1 MPDKKAKAKKQPELP
16 SREQVLAFLAEYP
29 GKAGKREIA
38 RAFGITGGARIAL
51 KRLLR
56 QMSDDGLIEGRR
68 KHVDL
73 SGELHGVTVLTVT
86 SRDADG
92 ELLAEP
98 DSWDVE
104 TNGPPPLVLIE
115 PASKNRRGPAPGVD
129 DRILARITGKPADH
143 EARYGASV
151 IKVLERRP
159 AEMLGVFVP
168 TPRGGRIEPVNRRQ
182 RELEVTAAEAEG
194 LADGDLVLAEI
205 RKSTR
210 NGPPTARIRERV
222 GSMKSEKAVSMI
234 AIFDHRLPFR
244 FPQAVLDEADAA
256 KPATARG
263 REDWRKLPL
272 ITIDPADAKDHDD
285 AVHAEPDLDNEGGFI
300 VTVAI
305 ADVAYYVRPGSA
317 MDREAQKR
325 GNSAYF
331 PDRVVPML
339 PERISNDLCS
349 LRPRENRAAMAVR
362 MRFDKS
368 GRKTGH
374 SFHRVLMRSAEK
386 LSYEQAQAAIDGHP
400 DEIAGPLLEP
410 VLEPLWAAY
419 RCLER
424 GRRAREP
431 LELDLPE
438 RKIRLTPDGHVDDIV
453 TPPRLD
459 AHKLIEEFMI
469 QANVSAAETLEQH
482 HTPLIYRIH
491 DVPSPE
497 KVETLAE
504 FLKTLDI
511 PLAKSGT
518 MRPAQFNRVLAKAAD
533 TDKAH
538 LVNQVVLRSQAQAEY
553 NPANIGHF
561 GLNLGRYAH
570 FTSPIRRYADLLVH
584 RALIAGPGD
593 DKASPDEDRDAVLT
607 EMGQHISFTE
617 RRAASAERDT
627 VDRFTAAYMAE
638 RIGETL
644 DGTVSGVTRFGLFVT
659 LEPTGGDGLV
669 TVFDLPDDRYH
680 LHPKRQMLEGLRWGR
695 RFMLGD
701 RLRVRILEADAVSG
715 TIRLKLAD
723 DDGVPEAEDE
733 PAQQGERAWD
743 PLAAKRR
750 PPRRRAGPRS
760 KKSRKIT
767 RDKR

>member
-570 FTSPIRRYADLLVH
+570 FTSPIRRYADLIVH
-584 RALIAGPGD
+584 RALIRALKLGKDGLPEAFD
-593 DKASPDEDRDAVLT
+593 DKLETIAAE
-607 EMGQHISFTE
+607 ISATE
-617 RRAASAERDT
+617 RRAMIAERET
-627 VDRFTAAYMAE
+627 VDRLMAHWLSE
-638 RIGETL
+638 HVGTTFNGRIA
-644 DGTVSGVTRFGLFVT
+644 GVTRSGLFVELDESGADGFVPIST
-659 LEPTGGDGLV
+659 LGNDYFHHDEATHALRGEKTGE
-669 TVFDLPDDRYH
+669 THR
-680 LHPKRQMLEGLRWGR
+680 
-695 RFMLGD
+695 LGD
-701 RLRVRILEADAVSG
+701 RVRVRLKEAV
-715 TIRLKLAD
+715 
-723 DDGVPEAEDE
+723 
-733 PAQQGERAWD
+733 
-743 PLAAKRR
+743 PLAGGLRFELLSEGKTEKTKGRPPSRKWRTPRRSTGGRKRR
-750 PPRRRAGPRS
+750 
-760 KKSRKIT
+760 
-767 RDKR
+767 